1 MALFTDPLH
10 DDPDLAEGD
19 VDWLHMVV
27 GEWQLIADLDF
38 ADLVLWYPVAGSEAT
53 GRGFVALAQA
63 RPFTSQTSLHRDIVG
78 SRVRTDLKSLVDQ
91 AWTTGEPTATAPS
104 VHGPDSS
111 MRVAVW
117 PVVRHHRSI
126 GVVTVHQNL
135 TGQRTPSR
143 LELVYRESATQLLT
157 MLSRGQW
164 PETDDPVS
172 GSHRG
177 SPRVGDGVLRLT
189 AEGLVDFATPNAVSA
204 FRRLG
209 ETEPLE
215 GRSLARIVTD
225 LQDERRPVDE
235 SLPLVLTGKAA
246 ARAELDV
253 RSVNLTLHTVPL
265 RDEAGRFGALVL
277 LRDVTELRR
286 REQQLIGK
294 DATIREIHH
303 RVKNNL
309 QTVGSLLRMQSRRMH
324 SEEAKKGLEQAMR
337 RVDTIALVHETLS
350 RGLDQQVDMDSLLG
364 RQFRLAVE
372 VAGDGREISTEFRGG
387 FGQLPSDLATPL
399 ALVINELAMNAVE
412 HGIGPEG
419 GHVGLSARR
428 RQTPSGERLEVRL
441 WDSGMEGAGGH
452 DQMSDAGSEPG
463 RAAGG
468 LVTGTG
474 AGPRNARGESAG
486 VVPAPGQSP
495 GLGLHI
501 VRTLVAGD
509 LRGTID
515 WVVLE
520 SGGTEVVIQAPVPEH

>member
-1 MALFTDPLH
+1 MALFTDPLS
-10 DDPDLAEGD
+10 DDPALAEGV
-19 VDWLHMVV
+19 VDWLDLLV
-27 GEWQLIADLDF
+27 GEWQLIADLAF
-38 ADLVLWYPVAGSEAT
+38 ADLVLWYPVAGTDST

-78 SRVRTDLKSLVDQ
+78 SRVRADLKSLVEH

-104 VHGPDSS
+104 MYAPDSS

-117 PVVRHHRSI
+117 PVVKHGRTVS
-126 GVVTVHQNL
+126 VLTVHQDL

-157 MLSRGQW
+157 MVSRGQW
-164 PETDDPVS
+164 PDPDEPLGS
-172 GSHRG
+172 SHRG
-177 SPRVGDGVLRLT
+177 SPRVGDGLMRLT
-189 AEGLVDFATPNAVSA
+189 ADGAVDFATPNAVSA
-204 FRRLG
+204 FHRLG
-209 ETEPLE
+209 ETEPLQ

-235 SLPLVLTGKAA
+235 ALPLVLTGKAA

-265 RDEAGRFGALVL
+265 RDESGRIGALVL

-309 QTVGSLLRMQSRRMH
+309 QTVGSLLRMQSRRMG
-324 SEEAKKGLEQAMR
+324 SDEAKKGLEQAMR

-350 RGLDQQVDMDSLLG
+350 HGLDQHVDMDSLLG

-372 VAGDGREISTEFRGG
+372 VAGDGREVATDYRGG
-387 FGQLPSDLATPL
+387 FGQLPSELATPL
-399 ALVINELAMNAVE
+399 ALVINELTMNAVE
-412 HGIGPEG
+412 HGTGPNRG
-419 GHVGLSARR
+419 LVGLAAERV
-428 RQTPSGERLEVRL
+428 QTPEGERLDVRL
-441 WDSGMEGAGGH
+441 WDGGAEPGAVNEDEDLHQPDAGGERT
-452 DQMSDAGSEPG
+452 A
-463 RAAGG
+463 
-468 LVTGTG
+468 
-474 AGPRNARGESAG
+474 
-486 VVPAPGQSP
+486 VVPTAGQSP
-495 GLGLHI
+495 GLGLSI

-509 LRGTID
+509 LHGTIEWTSRD
-515 WVVLE
+515 E
-520 SGGTEVVIQAPVPEH
+520 GGTEVLVSAPLWKGR

>member
-1 MALFTDPLH
+1 MALFTDPLY
-10 DDPDLAEGD
+10 DDPRLAEGD
-19 VDWLHMVV
+19 VDWLHRVV
-27 GEWQLIADLDF
+27 GEWQLIADLAF
-38 ADLVLWYPVAGSEAT
+38 ADLVLWYPAAGSEAA

-91 AWTTGEPTATAPS
+91 AWTTGEATATAPS
-104 VHGPDSS
+104 VHAPDSS

-117 PVVRHHRSI
+117 PVVRDGRTI
-126 GVVTVHQNL
+126 GVLTVHQNL

-157 MLSRGQW
+157 MASTGRW
-164 PETDDPVS
+164 PDLDDPVG

-177 SPRVGDGVLRLT
+177 SPRVGDGVMRLT
-189 AEGLVDFATPNAVSA
+189 ADGTVDFATPNAVSA

-265 RDEAGRFGALVL
+265 RNEEGRFGALVL

-309 QTVGSLLRMQSRRMH
+309 QTVGSLLRMQSRRMT

-337 RVDTIALVHETLS
+337 RVDTIAMVHETLS
-350 RGLDQQVDMDSLLG
+350 RGLDQHVDMDSLLG

-372 VAGDGREISTEFRGG
+372 VAGDGREITTEFQGG

-412 HGIGPEG
+412 HGTGPDG
-419 GHVGLSARR
+419 GHVGLAARR
-428 RQTPSGERLEVRL
+428 THTPSGERLEVRM
-441 WDSGMEGAGGH
+441 WDSGVVPGP
-452 DQMSDAGSEPG
+452 SPDAGRESSAHQDGSEI
-463 RAAGG
+463 
-468 LVTGTG
+468 
-474 AGPRNARGESAG
+474 
-486 VVPAPGQSP
+486 VPAPGQSS
-495 GLGLHI
+495 GLGLRI
-501 VRTLVAGD
+501 VRNLVAGD
-509 LRGTID
+509 LQGTID
-515 WVVLE
+515 WTARGD
-520 SGGTEVVIQAPVPEH
+520 GGTDVVIKAPVPER

>member
-10 DDPDLAEGD
+10 GDPDLADGD
-19 VDWLHMVV
+19 VDWLRAVV

-38 ADLVLWYPVAGSEAT
+38 ADLVLWYPVEGTPTT

-63 RPFTSQTSLHRDIVG
+63 RPFTAQTSLHRDIVG
-78 SRVRTDLKSLVDQ
+78 SRVRTDLKSLVAQ
-91 AWTTGEPTATAPS
+91 TWSTGESAATAPS

-117 PVVRHHRSI
+117 PVRRGGRTI

-135 TGQRTPSR
+135 AGQRTPSR
-143 LELVYRESATQLLT
+143 LELVYRQSATQLLT

-164 PETDDPVS
+164 PAPDDPAG
-172 GSHRG
+172 GSTRG
-177 SPRVGDGVLRLT
+177 APRVGDGVLRLQQDGT
-189 AEGLVDFATPNAVSA
+189 VDFATPNAVSA

-209 ETEPLE
+209 ETESLE

-265 RDEAGRFGALVL
+265 RNDEGRFGALVL

-350 RGLDQQVDMDSLLG
+350 RGLDQHVDMDELLG

-372 VAGDGREISTEFRGG
+372 VAGDGREVSTEFGGG
-387 FGQLPSDLATPL
+387 FGELPSDLATPL

-412 HGIGPEG
+412 HGTGTEG
-419 GHVGLSARR
+419 GHVGLVARR
-428 RQTPSGERLEVRL
+428 THTPTGERLEVRL
-441 WDSGMEGAGGH
+441 WDTGTVPGAPRGPEH
-452 DQMSDAGSEPG
+452 DAG
-463 RAAGG
+463 RAAEPEADPSASGR
-468 LVTGTG
+468 
-474 AGPRNARGESAG
+474 AGRAD

-495 GLGLHI
+495 GLGLRI
-501 VRTLVAGD
+501 VRNLVTGD

-515 WVVLE
+515 WTARQD
-520 SGGTEVVIQAPVPEH
+520 GGTDVVILAPVPEY